1 MLTPLRLS
9 PEPRRTLQAAR
20 PLALGTLS
28 TSDTIV
34 GALVAVLP
42 ATCHAWRQRRLADPM
57 LLLIW
62 LVTLWVLR
70 LGRRMQKQARS
81 LRSIEDAAVEGSLFA
96 SIGGL
101 AIHHVEESKPA
112 AATAVATPPLL
123 LHLNHGFGANALTWD
138 PLLAPLTT
146 ALSERGRGRVPVRAV
161 AHDRIGFGLSQR
173 PKRLEQYGERFQAEV
188 ALRLLD
194 HVSNTA
200 DAGAGSSAAASSSS
214 YSAAPA
220 TVLVGH
226 SIGGLLSARMAVQQR
241 GGGVRGLV
249 LIAPAI
255 LASSKSGSAAAA
267 ASQRSTSRLARAARA
282 ATALG
287 TRITRAVLLGVL
299 LLLEPFLRVLI
310 TLLIAQPRFWANG
323 VGAAYA
329 DKSRLE
335 PAMLLRYRWPVQ
347 VKGSAAGVL
356 RFVRAQLLAP
366 LTPPSS
372 SSSSSSAAP
381 GSAAAEA
388 AAEAEAPL
396 WESLR
401 RLRLPILII
410 HGERDLLVPL
420 SNSRRLARAMPT
432 ASLLELP
439 DCGHCP
445 HEEKP
450 DEVCDAVCD
459 FVATLGL
466 VGE

>member
-1 MLTPLRLS
+1 MRAPLRLS

-42 ATCHAWRQRRLADPM
+42 ATCHAWRQRRLTDPT

-81 LRSIEDAAVEGSLFA
+81 LRTIEDAAVEGSLFA

-101 AIHHVEESKPA
+101 AIHHVEESVAA
-112 AATAVATPPLL
+112 AATDVATPPLL

-138 PLLAPLTT
+138 PLLAPLTA
-146 ALSERGRGRVPVRAV
+146 ALAERGRGRVPVRAV
-161 AHDRIGFGLSQR
+161 AHDRLGFGLSQR
-173 PKRLEQYGERFQAEV
+173 PKRVEQYGERFQAEV
-188 ALRLLD
+188 ALRLID
-194 HVSNTA
+194 RVTSTTEA
-200 DAGAGSSAAASSSS
+200 EAGAS
-214 YSAAPA
+214 YPTAPSAAPA

-255 LASSKSGSAAAA
+255 LASGRSASPSPSRRSP
-267 ASQRSTSRLARAARA
+267 SQIARAARA
-282 ATALG
+282 AAALG
-287 TRITRAVLLGVL
+287 ARITRSVLLGVML
-299 LLLEPFLRVLI
+299 VLEPFLRVLI

-329 DKSRLE
+329 DRARLE

-356 RFVRAQLLAP
+356 RFVRAQMLDA
-366 LTPPSS
+366 LTPRSS
-372 SSSSSSAAP
+372 GGGGGGSGAALAP

-410 HGERDLLVPL
+410 HGEGDLLVPI
-420 SNSRRLARAMPT
+420 SNSRRLVRAMPT

-445 HEEKP
+445 QEEKP
-450 DEVCDAVCD
+450 GEVLDAVCD
-459 FVATLGL
+459 FVAKLGL